1 MKKILKTIAWIL
13 LITLVIIQFIHPK
26 RNKADGEQPNQ
37 IAKVYAVPEDV
48 HSILAKACLDC
59 HSNNT
64 RYPWYCNF
72 QPVDWWMDDHI
83 RKGKKELN
91 LDEFTNRSLRFQYNK
106 IGEVVKQVKE
116 GEMPLNS
123 YTWMHK
129 DAKLTMDEKT
139 KLMNW
144 AGAIKDSMKAKYPID
159 SLVKKK

>member
-1 MKKILKTIAWIL
+1 MFKKILIFL
-13 LITLVIIQFIHPK
+13 LATLVVIQFIHPK
-26 RNKADGEQPNQ
+26 RNKADGEQPNY

-64 RYPWYCNF
+64 RYPWYNNF
-72 QPVDWWMDDHI
+72 QPFDWWTTGHI
-83 RKGKKELN
+83 RKGKKNLN

-106 IGEVVKQVKE
+106 LGEVVKQIKE
-116 GEMPLNS
+116 DEMPLNS
-123 YTWMHK
+123 YLWIHK

-144 AGAIKDSMKAKYPID
+144 ASAIRDSMKAKYPID
-159 SLVKKK
+159 SLVRKK